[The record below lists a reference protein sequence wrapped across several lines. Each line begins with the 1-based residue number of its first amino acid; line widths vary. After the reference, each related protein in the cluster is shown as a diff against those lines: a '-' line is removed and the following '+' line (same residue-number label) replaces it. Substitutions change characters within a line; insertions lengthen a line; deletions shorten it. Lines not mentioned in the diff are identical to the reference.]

1 MAIYSVKQD
10 LTLANSTHKPGD
22 VIASEAA
29 FEGANLK
36 QLLKDGV
43 IVKLDESVAGDG
55 QTPDEPPPPPPF
67 DNA

>member
-22 VIASEAA
+22 VIASDEA
-29 FEGANLK
+29 FEGANLA
-36 QLLKDGV
+36 QLLEDGAV
-43 IVKLDESVAGDG
+43 VKLDEGSDG
-55 QTPDEPPPPPPF
+55 QTPEEPAPPAPPF